1 MASGDKG
8 SKGSG
13 GKELNSVVTNAQFAF
28 KPGYGTRDAILFYI
42 RYFKNSKGK
51 ETIILFD
58 SIQHNK
64 MWYKLMKCGINGKL
78 FNVL

>member
-1 MASGDKG
+1 MLSLR
-8 SKGSG
+8 SN
-13 GKELNSVVTNAQFAF
+13 LVTG
-28 KPGYGTRDAILFYI
+28 PGMLFLFYI

>member
-28 KPGYGTRDAILFYI
+28 KPGYGTRDAIFVLHSLF
-42 RYFKNSKGK
+42 
-51 ETIILFD
+51 
-58 SIQHNK
+58 
-64 MWYKLMKCGINGKL
+64 
-78 FNVL
+78 